1 MAKIGS
7 ASYPLMI
14 KATNLELTKEMRDYV
29 EKKFSGLNKY
39 FTKIIEMR
47 VEVEHDP
54 HHLKGNVYRCEV
66 NVKIPRDLLRV
77 EKRTSDFY
85 KAVDKVRDH
94 LKVVLARHK
103 KKLADK
109 QRRRSLRK

>member
-1 MAKIGS
+1 MAKITS
-7 ASYPLMI
+7 PDYPLLI
-14 KATNLELTKEMRDYV
+14 KATNLELTGEMKGYI

-39 FTKIIEMR
+39 FAKIIEMR

-54 HHLKGNVYRCEV
+54 RHLKGDVYRCEV

-94 LKVVLARHK
+94 LKVILSRHK

-109 QRRRSLRK
+109 QRRRTLRS